1 MGPGEDYEALLVEQR
16 SRVQR
21 IREQGASDSAS
32 HTGNQEIAAT
42 AGDGAARVVMRDRR
56 LGMVE
61 ITPGLIRRSRSEVSA
76 VLREAINQVLARALA
91 ESPRAGD
98 PPPNLAAIGDQLSAF
113 ARQGGEELRR
123 IQGAVDQNMARLAG
137 KVQISGDASPQRV
150 DFLFEDALEVVRS
163 MQSALAGSASAPV
176 TGEGRDESDEV
187 AAVVSQG
194 ELTELTLTGFAL
206 QMSPGELGDA
216 VADAVNHA
224 LIEWEERSAA
234 AAQQGVDVE
243 ALRKLGERADA
254 IRAQSMQHLRNYT
267 DSMTSIM
274 RNVD

>member
-1 MGPGEDYEALLVEQR
+1 MEPGEDYEALLVERR
-16 SRVQR
+16 SRLQR
-21 IREQGASDSAS
+21 IREQGASDSVP

-56 LGMVE
+56 LVMVE
-61 ITPGLIRRSRSEVSA
+61 IASGLIGQSRREVSGM
-76 VLREAINQVLARALA
+76 LREAINQALARALA

-98 PPPNLAAIGDQLSAF
+98 PAPNLAAIGDQLSAF

-123 IQGAVDQNMARLAG
+123 IQGAVEQNMAKLAG
-137 KVQISGDASPQRV
+137 KVQIRGDASPQYV
-150 DFLFEDALEVVRS
+150 DFLFTDALEVVRS
-163 MQSALAGSASAPV
+163 MQSALAGSPSAPV
-176 TGEGRDESDEV
+176 SGEGRDESHEV

-206 QMSPGELGDA
+206 QMSPGELGRA
-216 VADAVNHA
+216 VSDAVNNA
-224 LIEWEERSAA
+224 LIEWERRGAA

-274 RNVD
+274 RNAD

>member
-1 MGPGEDYEALLVEQR
+1 MGSGEDYEALLVEQR
-16 SRVQR
+16 SRLQR
-21 IREQGASDSAS
+21 VREQGASDSVP
-32 HTGNQEIAAT
+32 HTGSQEIAAT

-56 LGMVE
+56 LVTVE
-61 ITPGLIRRSRSEVSA
+61 ITPGLVRSSPSEVSA
-76 VLREAINQVLARALA
+76 LLREAINQALTRALA
-91 ESPRAGD
+91 ESPQAGD

-113 ARQGGEELRR
+113 ARQAGEEMRR
-123 IQGAVDQNMARLAG
+123 IQGAVEQNMAKLAG
-137 KVQISGDASPQRV
+137 EVQTSGDASPQYV

-163 MQSALAGSASAPV
+163 MQSALAGSPSAPV
-176 TGEGRDESDEV
+176 SGEGRDESHEV
-187 AAVVSQG
+187 TAVVSQG

-206 QMSPGELGDA
+206 QMSPGELGHA
-216 VADAVNHA
+216 VCDAVNNA

-243 ALRKLGERADA
+243 ALQKLGERADA

-274 RNVD
+274 RNAD